1 MILSNLKKK
10 PWRLRIK
17 EKCMINN
24 KLFKIFFV
32 FIFKGLKLILKS
44 LLIQLKKLK
53 DIIIKVYLDNKAINF
68 FNLLKSLL
76 I

>member
-1 MILSNLKKK
+1 
-10 PWRLRIK
+10 
-17 EKCMINN
+17 MINN